1 MSLKTKKLLAQI
13 RARQDAVAARAGNVL
28 GVDVSGS
35 LAGRIGL
42 QLVGAA
48 AVLELLTPVL
58 MLGAAIL
65 LFGSETAV
73 LAQTVPGGNIFG
85 NSAETPGRGLV
96 EAVKYA
102 RNVVFVAGIAFFIWA
117 AINMG
122 FEKPWGG
129 KAWAGAACW
138 GFSGL
143 AALAYEFSQ
152 GNAVNLDTS
161 GLGR

>member
-1 MSLKTKKLLAQI
+1 MSQKRNLLAQI
-13 RARQDAVAARAGNVL
+13 RARQDAVVARASNVL

-35 LAGRIGL
+35 RAGRIGL
-42 QLVGAA
+42 QLVAA
-48 AVLELLTPVL
+48 ATVLELLTPVL
-58 MLGAAIL
+58 MVGALVAL
-65 LFGSETAV
+65 SADPA

-143 AALAYEFSQ
+143 AALVYEFAN
-152 GNAVNLDTS
+152 GNPVNLDTG

>member
-1 MSLKTKKLLAQI
+1 MNRKLLTHL
-13 RARQDAVAARAGNVL
+13 RARQEAVTARASSL
-28 GVDVSGS
+28 FGVDVSGS
-35 LAGRIGL
+35 RAGRVG
-42 QLVGAA
+42 QALVTVAA
-48 AVLELLTPVL
+48 LVELATPVL
-58 MLGAAIL
+58 V
-65 LFGSETAV
+65 FGGIFALTAV
-73 LAQTVPGGNIFG
+73 ETVAQTVPGGNIFG

-138 GFSGL
+138 GFSGI
-143 AALAYEFSQ
+143 AALVYEFSQ

>member
-1 MSLKTKKLLAQI
+1 MKINKIIAGISERQ
-13 RARQDAVAARAGNVL
+13 RAAEARASQL
-28 GVDVSGS
+28 FGVDVVTNTR
-35 LAGRIGL
+35 AGRIGRAL
-42 QLVGAA
+42 ITTAIAIEFVM
-48 AVLELLTPVL
+48 PVL
-58 MLGAAIL
+58 MVVGMFAL
-65 LFGSETAV
+65 SAV
-73 LAQTVPGGNIFG
+73 STVAQVPGGNIFG

-102 RNVVFVAGIAFFIWA
+102 RNVVFIAGIAFFIWA
-117 AINMG
+117 GLNMG

-143 AALAYEFSQ
+143 AALVYEFSQ
-152 GNAVNLDTS
+152 GNPVNLDTG